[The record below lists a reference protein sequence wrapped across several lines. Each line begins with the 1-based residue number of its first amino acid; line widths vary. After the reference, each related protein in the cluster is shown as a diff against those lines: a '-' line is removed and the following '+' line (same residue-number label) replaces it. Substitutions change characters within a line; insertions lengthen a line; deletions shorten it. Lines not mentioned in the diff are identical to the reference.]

1 MERVARHIVSV
12 GGGKG
17 GVGKSV
23 VAANLAVAMAQEGHR
38 VVLVDG
44 DLGAANLHTLFG
56 LTQAGPTLQDFVDHQ
71 VASLEAARIETGV
84 RRLSLVRGANA
95 VFGAANP
102 SHGSKQRL
110 MRHVA
115 ALDADVVVVDV
126 GAGTAFNQLD
136 LFDLADRRLVVL
148 TPQLTSV
155 ENAYGFVKAAVFRAL
170 SPVLKAH
177 GFDDVLDGPARS
189 EAVKLPGFITEVAAC
204 SPKLGAELGETL
216 NGFGLSLFGNLM
228 HEPREAAVFQG
239 VSRMMRDFLSLE
251 VPVLGVARSTSTVH
265 ESVNHRRPVLIT
277 NPHDDAS
284 VSFRRAASALLAAG
298 GATRRAA

>member
-1 MERVARHIVSV
+1 MERVARHIISV

-23 VAANLAVAMAQEGHR
+23 VAANLAVAMANEGHR
-38 VVLVDG
+38 VALVDG

-56 LTQAGPTLQDFVDHQ
+56 LTQAGPTLQDFIDHHVD
-71 VASLEAARIETGV
+71 SLEGARVETGV

-102 SHGSKQRL
+102 THASKQRL

-115 ALDADVVVVDV
+115 ALDAEVIVVDV

-136 LFDLADRRLVVL
+136 LFDLADARLVVL

-170 SPVLKAH
+170 APVLKAH
-177 GFDDVLDGPARS
+177 GFGDVLDGPAHA
-189 EAVKLPGFITEVAAC
+189 EAVKLPGFIAEVRAC
-204 SPKLGAELGETL
+204 SPKLGAELDQVL
-216 NGFGLSLFGNLM
+216 CGFGLTLFGNLM

-239 VSRMMRDFLSLE
+239 VARMMRDFLSLE
-251 VPVLGVARSTSTVH
+251 VPVLAVASTSRAVH
-265 ESVNHRRPVLIT
+265 ESVNHRRPALVT
-277 NPHDDAS
+277 NPNDDAS
-284 VSFRRAASALLAAG
+284 VAFRRAARALLDAPSV
-298 GATRRAA
+298 TRRAA

>member
-38 VVLVDG
+38 VALVDG

-56 LTQAGPTLQDFVDHQ
+56 LTQPGPTLQDFVDHHLD
-71 VASLEAARIETGV
+71 SLEAARVETGV
-84 RRLSLVRGANA
+84 RRLTLVRGANA

-102 SHGSKQRL
+102 THGSKQRL
-110 MRHVA
+110 LRHVA
-115 ALDADVVVVDV
+115 ALDADVVVIDV

-155 ENAYGFVKAAVFRAL
+155 ENAYGFVKAAVFRTLA
-170 SPVLKAH
+170 PVLKAH

-189 EAVKLPGFITEVAAC
+189 EATKLPAFIAEVAAC
-204 SPKLGAELGETL
+204 SPKLGAELGEAL
-216 NGFGLSLFGNLM
+216 QGFGLSLFGNLM
-228 HEPREAAVFQG
+228 HEPREAQVFQG

-251 VPVLGVARSTSTVH
+251 VPVLGAARSMRAVH
-265 ESVNHRRPVLIT
+265 ESVNHRRPVLVT
-277 NPHDDAS
+277 HPQDESS
-284 VSFRRAASALLAAG
+284 VVFRRVANALLAAG
-298 GATRRAA
+298 VVTRRAA